1 VNQRILVADNDE
13 VVRNGLD
20 VLLSTAGY
28 TTFLAVDG
36 VSLIEQARKHQ
47 PHLIMLNLCLPAGTA
62 IELVQT
68 LRRFPEFT
76 RTPILVFAGREYRT
90 NANQVF
96 EAGGNAFLP
105 TPFSRQILFSL
116 IAKFLPSEKILSSI
130 TPVLAVDPRQK
141 QPVPFS

>member
-1 VNQRILVADNDE
+1 
-13 VVRNGLD
+13 
-20 VLLSTAGY
+20 
-28 TTFLAVDG
+28 
-36 VSLIEQARKHQ
+36 
-47 PHLIMLNLCLPAGTA
+47 MLNLCLPAGTA

-76 RTPILVFAGREYRT
+76 RTPIFVFAGREHRT
-90 NANQVF
+90 SANQVF
-96 EAGGNAFLP
+96 VAGGNAFLP
-105 TPFSRQILFSL
+105 TPFNRQILFSL